1 MNAPIRVPKF
11 IIPFDEEDSRLISA
25 SLREML
31 LKGAL
36 AMGQAVLEFE
46 ELFRDFCRVS
56 HAVGCGSGTAALELV
71 FRALDLPGGSVAV
84 PANTFLATALAP
96 IAAGHKIIFVDC
108 DREHFQMCPED
119 LARKIR
125 PDTRAVV
132 LVHLGGM
139 ISKDWRKIADIS
151 IRNDAVLVEDAAH
164 AHGAETE
171 GAKAGSL
178 GRAGAF
184 SFYPTKVL
192 TTAEGGMATTF
203 DKALAQ
209 RMRAV
214 RNHGQARPGSGAH
227 EVFGL
232 NYRPSEIHA
241 LLGLRMMAK
250 ADSILSRRREAALV
264 YDRLL
269 KGSITPPVLPPRG
282 QKPSY
287 YKYMA
292 LLPEGADRGE
302 LKRLLLTE
310 YGVDLPGEV
319 YAHPAHLQPL
329 WASRPDFLASPVE
342 ELPVTEMVAR
352 RQVCLPIF
360 PEITTEQQELVAE
373 SLSAA
378 LGRL

>member
-1 MNAPIRVPKF
+1 MTASIKVPKF
-11 IIPFDEEDSRLISA
+11 IIPFDEEDSKLISA

-31 LKGAL
+31 LKGRL
-36 AMGQAVLEFE
+36 AMGPAVLEFE
-46 ELFRDFCRVS
+46 ELFQDFCRVS
-56 HAVGCGSGTAALELV
+56 YAVGCGSGTAALELI

-96 IAAGHKIIFVDC
+96 VAAGHKIIFVDC
-108 DREHFQMCPED
+108 DRHHFQMCPDD
-119 LARKIR
+119 LARRIR

-139 ISKDWRKIADIS
+139 ISKHWRKIEEIS
-151 IRNDAVLVEDAAH
+151 MRNGAVLIEDAAH

-192 TTAEGGMATTF
+192 TTAEGGMVTTF

-214 RNHGQARPGSGAH
+214 RNHGQARPGSNAH

-250 ADSILSRRREAALV
+250 AESILSRRREAASV

-269 KGSITPPVLPPRG
+269 AKSAVTPVLPPQG

-292 LLPEGADRGE
+292 LLPEGADRSG

-319 YAHPAHLQPL
+319 YANPAHLQPL
-329 WASRPDFLASPVE
+329 WASRPEFLASPLE
-342 ELPVTEMVAR
+342 ELPVTEMVSR

-360 PEITTEQQELVAE
+360 PEITAEQQELVAE